1 MKDYSINFKYF
12 TEKLRR
18 QLSEPL
24 PGVEAHERMNTQS
37 PLRRLVTPNDK
48 TRKSAVLI
56 LFYPHQNEVHVPL
69 ILRPAYDGV
78 HASQMAF
85 AGGRHEHT
93 DENLTR
99 TALREAQEEIGIK
112 ATDVE
117 VIGQL
122 TELFIPPSNF
132 FVLPVVGFIDYR
144 PDFYPDPREVE
155 RVFEVPMRTLADEN
169 IKGTTTVTTKG
180 YDFDAPFYGIEGHKI
195 WGATALM
202 IAELLALID
211 KIEN

>member
-1 MKDYSINFKYF
+1 MNEKIVFFEDF
-12 TEKLRR
+12 TAKIRAELAK
-18 QLSEPL
+18 QL
-24 PGVEAHERMNTQS
+24 PGAEAHRSMNPQS
-37 PLRRLVTPNDK
+37 PLRQMIVPNEK
-48 TRKSAVLI
+48 TRHSAVLI
-56 LFYPHQNEVHVPL
+56 LFYPYKNEIYVPL

-85 AGGRHEHT
+85 AGGRHERT

-117 VIGQL
+117 ILGQL

-132 FVLPVVGFIDYR
+132 FVLPVVGFMNYR

-155 RVFEVPMRTLADEN
+155 RVFEVPLLVLADDN
-169 IKGTTTVTTKG
+169 ILGTTTVQTKG
-180 YDFDAPFYGIEGHKI
+180 YEFDAPFYGIEGHKI

-202 IAELLALID
+202 IAELLAVID
-211 KIEN
+211 KIKK